1 MFKTARFCVVCA
13 LCCGFNAQL
22 VSAQPAAPG
31 NSLTKSV
38 QPTSISAPGYRAR
51 LQSALREVNALEP
64 RPPRPL
70 GKIVGKLDQAFAVR
84 RVDGRVQGVD
94 GDFWSNFARRLSKPK
109 DASRRDVRRAQ
120 SALQA
125 QIRALDEWQNA
136 PNYRNADAQT
146 IITGLESSG
155 QIRVG
160 PLAWQKA
167 LSDAWGA
174 VARVWAAFWKWV
186 NGLLPTSKTSN
197 VKAKSSDKWL
207 WFLFYG
213 VVAALLA
220 AITWFLWRVFG
231 GKWGARRVKVAA
243 DLQGEDADLLRLP
256 PEELLSRA
264 AQFAAQGNFRE
275 ALRHRYLSLLIDL
288 DARGAWRYDAR
299 RTNWE
304 HIANLRR
311 GDFNRD
317 LIAPLSALTR
327 RFDRVRYGGAPCD
340 DESWRHFDAEAR
352 DFETRAA
359 SRSASATRNTEA
371 VR

>member
-1 MFKTARFCVVCA
+1 MFKTARVFVVCA
-13 LCCGFNAQL
+13 FCCGINGQF
-22 VSAQPAAPG
+22 VSAQAKTSVSSFSK
-31 NSLTKSV
+31 SLRPV
-38 QPTSISAPGYRAR
+38 PISAPAYRLR
-51 LQSALREVNALEP
+51 LQSALREVNALESK
-64 RPPRPL
+64 PPRSL
-70 GKIVGKLDQAFAVR
+70 GKIVGQLDKPFAVR
-84 RVDGRVQGVD
+84 RADGQIQSVD
-94 GDFWSNFARRLSKPK
+94 GDFWSNFERRLSKPK

-120 SALQA
+120 GVLQA
-125 QIRALDEWQNA
+125 QIRAFDEWQNA

-146 IITGLESSG
+146 IVAGLESSG

-174 VARVWAAFWKWV
+174 VARAWAAFWKWV

-197 VKAKSSDKWL
+197 VKVKPSDKWL

-213 VVAALLA
+213 LVAALLA
-220 AITWFLWRVFG
+220 AIAWFLWRVFG
-231 GKWGARRVKVAA
+231 GKWRARGVKVAA

-304 HIANLRR
+304 HIAALRR
-311 GDFNRD
+311 ANFNRD
-317 LIAPLSALTR
+317 LLAPLSVLTR

-340 DESWRHFDAEAR
+340 DEGWRHFDAEAR
-352 DFETRAA
+352 DFETRA
-359 SRSASATRNTEA
+359 STRQSSAPRGAEVGR
-371 VR
+371 